1 VPVRGRDQ
9 DVGTRPRGLQRE
21 APVGRRR
28 RAGGLAAPPVDHLAA
43 MFAGAPEEE
52 LRVIGESFARYNQA
66 VARHY
71 GVSLLPD

>member
-1 VPVRGRDQ
+1 
-9 DVGTRPRGLQRE
+9 
-21 APVGRRR
+21 
-28 RAGGLAAPPVDHLAA
+28 

-71 GVSLLPD
+71 DVSLLPD